1 LHLAASQF
9 LNVNALLLLQGKE
22 LMLIRL
28 RTELSIADERH
39 EELGSAYIMERTVPD
54 AFAS

>member
-1 LHLAASQF
+1 MHLAASQF

-28 RTELSIADERH
+28 RTELSITDERH
-39 EELGSAYIMERTVPD
+39 EELGSAYITERTVPD

>member
-1 LHLAASQF
+1 MHLAASQF

-28 RTELSIADERH
+28 RTELSITDERH